1 MSNKLTLHIESNII
15 EQAKAY
21 AKLTGRSLSD
31 IVEEYLKSLS
41 IAKSAKVEEDID
53 PLVKSLWGSV
63 KLPKEEKNYKELL
76 QDALIEKY
84 IQ

>member
-1 MSNKLTLHIESNII
+1 MSNKLTLHIESHII
-15 EQAKAY
+15 EEAKAY

-63 KLPKEEKNYKELL
+63 KLPKEEKSYKELL